1 MALPLPPLKPMA
13 QSWRGVTQVMEVQR
27 LLVTVIP
34 RFIHLHMP
42 LLPLKPMGHP
52 PPAMTVLIET
62 TRAIFNNSR
71 RVKLVLKDIE
81 FIRRPYILIFYNLY
95 SVSTEGGISQFY

>member
-1 MALPLPPLKPMA
+1 MIMADIIMRQISPTPVPLPLFKPMA

-42 LLPLKPMGHP
+42 AVIDPSAL
-52 PPAMTVLIET
+52 
-62 TRAIFNNSR
+62 RAAKANAF
-71 RVKLVLKDIE
+71 E
-81 FIRRPYILIFYNLY
+81 
-95 SVSTEGGISQFY
+95 

>member
-1 MALPLPPLKPMA
+1 VKLVLKDIEF

-42 LLPLKPMGHP
+42 LLPLKPMGQ
-52 PPAMTVLIET
+52 
-62 TRAIFNNSR
+62 SR
-71 RVKLVLKDIE
+71 RGVPHMPAGTLEPPLFESPHAVIDPSALRAAKANAFE
-81 FIRRPYILIFYNLY
+81 
-95 SVSTEGGISQFY
+95 